1 MPYKQLRH
9 FNLSIYVF
17 CKWEG
22 HSSNIN
28 VEEHQLQTKLTD
40 YIYIW
45 QTGTSVTQLI
55 AKQDNLKFVENIKTF
70 GLEIRKES
78 AEVTIQVYIRT
89 VINNAID
96 NP

>member
-1 MPYKQLRH
+1 MGR
-9 FNLSIYVF
+9 
-17 CKWEG
+17 EG
-22 HSSNIN
+22 HSSNIT

-40 YIYIW
+40 YIYLANRHL
-45 QTGTSVTQLI
+45 SHTQLT
-55 AKQDNLKFVENIKTF
+55 AKQDNLKYVENIKTF

-89 VINNAID
+89 IINNAND